1 MPVSRL
7 PLLKRALEH
16 TVSEREWQVRFL
28 PADVVIRCAEQQTLL
43 EAAKEQGLS
52 VRSACRN
59 GICDICVAEYVSGS
73 LAFDSDRG
81 RTVLEQNNQ
90 VLCCHAKPL
99 SDIEIVMSSVKGA
112 NQIAQQTLAFQIQ
125 SVEAH
130 SGQVYRVIL
139 TAPAGKAIE
148 FWPGQYLMLH
158 VRNAEGEPMQL
169 PYSIASAPGSW
180 TGADVRQ
187 LELHIAD
194 ASETAHRVIEQLRTE
209 PVVTVTLP
217 MGDCIIT
224 PEQLQHEPPEAIVM
238 IAAGTGFAQIKSLAE
253 GVLARR
259 PEQEV
264 HIYWSNR
271 EADGFYLPEL
281 PVQWAEQYE
290 HLHYHPI
297 IEQGSEGWQGRAG
310 WIYQVIGHD
319 FTDLSHCLVYACGSP
334 NMVYGT
340 LDQLEPIGLTQQN
353 MRSDVFAYAPR
364 PAKN

>member
-1 MPVSRL
+1 MNESGWR
-7 PLLKRALEH
+7 
-16 TVSEREWQVRFL
+16 VRFL
-28 PADVVIRCAEQQTLL
+28 PADVVIRCSEQQTLL

-59 GICDICVAEYVSGS
+59 GICDICAAEYVSGT
-73 LAFDSDRG
+73 LAFQSDRG
-81 RTVLEQNNQ
+81 RTVLDQDNR

-99 SDIEIVMSSVKGA
+99 SDIEIVMSSVTA
-112 NQIAQQTLAFQIQ
+112 PDQISPQTMAFQIQ
-125 SVEAH
+125 SVDALT
-130 SGQVYRVIL
+130 GDVYRIVL
-139 TAPAGKAIE
+139 KAPAGKTLV

-158 VRNAEGEPMQL
+158 VAGDEGEEIKL

-180 TGADVRQ
+180 TGQDVRE

-194 ASETAHRVIEQLRTE
+194 ASEMAHRVIEQLRSE
-209 PVVTVTLP
+209 PVITATLP
-217 MGDCIIT
+217 MGDCVFL
-224 PEQLQHEPPEAIVM
+224 PEQLQTDTQEAIVL

-253 GVLARR
+253 GILSKR
-259 PEQEV
+259 PQQEV

-271 EADGFYLPEL
+271 EADGFYLSDL
-281 PVQWAEQYE
+281 PVQWAEQFE

-297 IEQGSEGWQGRAG
+297 IEQSSDGWEGRAG
-310 WIYQVIGHD
+310 WIYQVIAHD

-340 LDQLEPIGLTQQN
+340 LDQLEPIGLTEQN

-364 PAKN
+364 S